1 MTFEEVIE
9 SLCVINHI
17 EFDASDPEATV
28 EALIKV
34 EVEMALDPA
43 ISERAQTL
51 IDYGKRQAGAAAKV
65 DEAITQ
71 VTHTVDN
78 LRPEDIKIDTYAHA
92 GCAGWSFEVHRGV
105 RIIHLPSGLQVSCE
119 TERSQH
125 ANKKRCL
132 ELLVLSLLG
141 HAIQGPEDSA
151 INCKDTPNV

>member
-9 SLCVINHI
+9 NLCVINHI
-17 EFDASDPEATV
+17 EFDASDPEATI

-71 VTHTVDN
+71 VALTVDN
-78 LRPEDIKIDTYAHA
+78 LRPEDIKIDTA
-92 GCAGWSFEVHRGV
+92 GSAGWPFEVHRGV
-105 RIIHLPSGLQVSCE
+105 RITHLPSGLQVSCE
-119 TERSQH
+119 TERSQY

-141 HAIQGPEDSA
+141 HSLQEPGDSA
-151 INCKDTPNV
+151 INCKDTPNA